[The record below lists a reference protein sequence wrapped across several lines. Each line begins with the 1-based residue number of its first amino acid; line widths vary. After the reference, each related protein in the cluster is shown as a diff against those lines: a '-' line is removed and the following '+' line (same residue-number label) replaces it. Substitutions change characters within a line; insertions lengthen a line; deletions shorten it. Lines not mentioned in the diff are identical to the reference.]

1 MSDQKMSDRIPSVTS
16 LPASGDGPMPSN
28 SPGGIQLDLFGPAVV
43 HVSPSAPPGS
53 EGENPT
59 SDTSGLSSSV
69 SSRSANLQLSLEN
82 RLRQDLDVNG
92 SPEYELTWKQW
103 GMESGLPICAL
114 RASAVRISDSDSTGW
129 PSPMALDR
137 PRTAETMAK
146 SAAFRKR
153 NANQNTVPL
162 YLGEVAQLTG
172 WPTPNTRDTRRGC
185 NQKQLATE
193 VDKWLSPMVGWP
205 TPNAGNFNDGE
216 DLESWESRQQRNI
229 EKFKNGNG
237 QGTPLSI
244 AAQQAGWPSPMAGT
258 PANDRYNEAGNTD
271 FSRKVVELMTGWPT
285 PTGQD
290 NPQVA
295 GQYATNGTTL
305 GGAAQQAGWPTPR
318 VSDTNGPGEHG
329 DGGKDLRTTAGWA
342 TPTGRD
348 HKDSSSDGTVPEN
361 GLLGRQVWGWN
372 SPRATDGSNGGPNQS
387 GGALSNDAAGSA
399 TPPGQTQSGSPSE
412 TGSKGVLNPAL
423 PLWLQGFPSDWLMVA
438 PVKMS
443 RVSS

>member
-1 MSDQKMSDRIPSVTS
+1 MSKDQTSPDISSVTS
-16 LPASGDGPMPSN
+16 LPESGGGPWPSN
-28 SPGGIQLDLFGPAVV
+28 SPGGIQLDLFGPAVS
-43 HVSPSAPPGS
+43 HASPSATP
-53 EGENPT
+53 EAAGENPT
-59 SDTSGLSSSV
+59 SGTSGLSSSV

-82 RLRQDLDVNG
+82 RLRQDLAVNG

-205 TPNAGNFNDGE
+205 
-216 DLESWESRQQRNI
+216 
-229 EKFKNGNG
+229 
-237 QGTPLSI
+237 
-244 AAQQAGWPSPMAGT
+244 SPMAGT

-285 PTGQD
+285 PQ
-290 NPQVA
+290 
-295 GQYATNGTTL
+295 
-305 GGAAQQAGWPTPR
+305 AA
-318 VSDTNGPGEHG
+318 
-329 DGGKDLRTTAGWA
+329 DGGKIGSKPNFGQVGLSNHPALHGYPEREPMQKSREGDGQTTNL
-342 TPTGRD
+342 
-348 HKDSSSDGTVPEN
+348 S
-361 GLLGRQVWGWN
+361 GWN

-399 TPPGQTQSGSPSE
+399 TPLGQTQSGSPSE

-423 PLWLQGFPSDWLMVA
+423 PLWMMGYPIYWVQCA
-438 PVKMS
+438 PQKRGRKRKV
-443 RVSS
+443 

>member
-1 MSDQKMSDRIPSVTS
+1 MSKDQTLPDTPSATS
-16 LPASGDGPMPSN
+16 LPESGGGPSHSN

-205 TPNAGNFNDGE
+205 TPVSDPANGTPEAF
-216 DLESWESRQQRNI
+216 LERKRRAI
-229 EKFKNGNG
+229 EKGSSMG
-237 QGTPLSI
+237 VALTEI
-244 AAQQAGWPSPMAGT
+244 AMVAQM
-258 PANDRYNEAGNTD
+258 
-271 FSRKVVELMTGWPT
+271 MGWPT

-305 GGAAQQAGWPTPR
+305 GGAAQQ
-318 VSDTNGPGEHG
+318 
-329 DGGKDLRTTAGWA
+329 AGWA

-372 SPRATDGSNGGPNQS
+372 SPRATDGSNGGPNQA
-387 GGALSNDAAGSA
+387 GGALSNDVAGWR
-399 TPPGQTQSGSPSE
+399 TPTSLSKGEDGHQSGNNRWVTSVMDAVRGQTQSGSPSE

-423 PLWLQGFPSDWLMVA
+423 PLWMMGYPIYWVQCA
-438 PVKMS
+438 PQKRGRKRKV
-443 RVSS
+443 